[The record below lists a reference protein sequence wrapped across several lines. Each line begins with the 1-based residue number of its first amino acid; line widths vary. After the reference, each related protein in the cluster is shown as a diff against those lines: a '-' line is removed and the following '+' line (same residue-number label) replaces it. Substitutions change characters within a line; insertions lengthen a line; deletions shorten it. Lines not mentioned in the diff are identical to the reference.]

1 MKLWEKGQKTNKD
14 MMEFTAGKDRELDVQ
29 IATADVIGSMAHVQ
43 MLQKVDLLSKEDE
56 EAILKMLLR
65 IYDTIQAGKFFIED
79 GVEDI
84 HSQIE
89 NLLTRELGNAG
100 KRVHTARSRNDQ
112 VITDLKLFYRDNL
125 IQIVGLVERLVNI
138 LLEKSEQT
146 KDDLI
151 PGYTHFQVAMPSSF
165 GLWFGSYAEA
175 LAEDL
180 MMVRGA
186 FHYCNQNPLG
196 SAAGYGSSFPV
207 DRDQTGALL
216 EFEDLHINSVNAQLS
231 RGKTEKFLM
240 AALSSVALTLSKMAM
255 DLVMYMSQNYD
266 FIRLSEDLTTG
277 SSIMPHKKNPDVL
290 ELIRARCNRI
300 QSKEFEVMSVINNLP
315 SGYHRDYQ
323 LLKEICFPAV
333 SDLKECLLMMTFII
347 PHLIPNKKILE
358 NEIYRYVGSV
368 DAINE
373 KVKEGIPFR
382 DAYVQVAT
390 EIDKGRFRPGSRVE
404 TTHTGSIGNLSNDR
418 IIRKL
423 ERILRDFQIEKY
435 ATFQERFV
443 QNVKN
448 KLI

>member
-1 MKLWEKGQKTNKD
+1 MKLWEKGQKINED

-29 IATADVIGSMAHVQ
+29 IAAADVIGSMAHVQ
-43 MLQKVDLLSKEDE
+43 MLQKVDLLSEEDE

-65 IYDTIQAGKFFIED
+65 IYDTIHAGKFFIED

-112 VITDLKLFYRDNL
+112 VITDLKLFYRHNL

-138 LLEKSEQT
+138 LLAKSEQT

-207 DRDQTGALL
+207 DRDQTCALL
-216 EFEDLHINSVNAQLS
+216 EFEDLHVNSVNAQLS

-240 AALSSVALTLSKMAM
+240 AALSSVALSLSKMAM

-315 SGYHRDYQ
+315 SGYHRDFQ

-448 KLI
+448 KLT